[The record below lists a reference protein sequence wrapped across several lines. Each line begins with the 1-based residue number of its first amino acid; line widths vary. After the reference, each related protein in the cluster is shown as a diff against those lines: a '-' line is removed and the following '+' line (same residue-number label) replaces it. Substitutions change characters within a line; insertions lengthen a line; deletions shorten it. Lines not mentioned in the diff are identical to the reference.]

1 MASQMYLAT
10 SSRVDY
16 VKCLIIPLVPLVQNQ
31 ATYIQEQLAKARE
44 EQRVREMELQKRR
57 MRSMNVA
64 EAKPPTS
71 IDSLIGLSD
80 MSPSTKRRPPTQQ
93 RPPPTNTAPQ
103 VAQVKPRA
111 WTMDTANFQGTI

>member
-1 MASQMYLAT
+1 MYLAT

-111 WTMDTANFQGTI
+111 WTMDTANFQGTVP